1 MLYDYLTSVLEKE
14 YNTVRVMK
22 ENERG
27 VVILLCHKQSGQRF
41 VFHRYKGNGDVY
53 QKLLE
58 SSCPGL
64 PQILE
69 VAQKDG
75 MVAVLEEYVQGD
87 PLSLLLEADLFTAEQ
102 TCRIARQICQ
112 ALWVLHSLGAVHR
125 DVKPEN
131 VILRGDQAVLIDF
144 DASRVVKSDKK
155 EDTQVLGTTGYAPP
169 EQYGMAQTSAQSDIY
184 ALGVMMNVML
194 TGEHPSQKLASGH
207 LGRVIQRCTQISP
220 GRRYKNVLRLIEDI
234 R

>member
-1 MLYDYLTSVLEKE
+1 MLYDYLTSALEKE
-14 YNTVRVMK
+14 YSTVRVMK

-27 VVILLCHKQSGQRF
+27 SVILLCHKKSGQRF
-41 VFHRYKGNGDVY
+41 VFHHYKGNGDVY

-58 SSCPGL
+58 ISCPGL
-64 PQILE
+64 PLILE
-69 VAQKDG
+69 AAQKDG

-87 PLSLLLEADLFTAEQ
+87 PLSVLLEADLFTAEQ

-131 VILRGDQAVLIDF
+131 VIMRQAVLIDF
-144 DASRVVKSDKK
+144 DASRVVKIGKK

-194 TGEHPSQKLASGH
+194 TGEHPSKKLAPGH

-220 GRRYKNVLRLIEDI
+220 GKRYKNVLRLMEDI

>member
-1 MLYDYLTSVLEKE
+1 MLYDHLTSALEKE
-14 YNTVRVMK
+14 YGTVRVMK

-27 VVILLCHKQSGQRF
+27 SVILLCHKKSGQRF
-41 VFHRYKGNGDVY
+41 VFHHYKGNGDVY
-53 QKLLE
+53 RKLLKI
-58 SSCPGL
+58 SCTGL

-75 MVAVLEEYVQGD
+75 MTAVLEEYIQGD
-87 PLSLLLEADLFTAEQ
+87 SLAMLLEADLFTPEQ
-102 TCRIARQICQ
+102 TKRIARQVCQ

-131 VILRGDQAVLIDF
+131 VILRGDEAVLIDF

-155 EDTQVLGTTGYAPP
+155 EDTQALGTTGYAPP
-169 EQYGMAQTSAQSDIY
+169 EQYGMAQTGPQSDIY

-194 TGEHPSQKLASGH
+194 TGEHPSKKLAPGH

-220 GRRYKNVLRLIEDI
+220 GRRYKNVLRLMEDI

>member
-58 SSCPGL
+58 ISCPGL

-75 MVAVLEEYVQGD
+75 LVAVLEEYVQGD

>member
-1 MLYDYLTSVLEKE
+1 MLYDHLTSALETE
-14 YNTVRVMK
+14 YSTIRVMK

-27 VVILLCHKQSGQRF
+27 SVVLLRHDKSGQRF
-41 VFHRYKGNGDVY
+41 VFHHYKGNGDVY

-58 SSCPGL
+58 ISCPGL
-64 PQILE
+64 PLILE
-69 VAQKDG
+69 AAQKDG

-87 PLSLLLEADLFTAEQ
+87 QLSVLLEADLFTAEQ
-102 TCRIARQICQ
+102 TCRISGQICR

-131 VILRGDQAVLIDF
+131 VIMRGDQAVLMDF
-144 DASRVVKSDKK
+144 DASRVVKSGKK

-194 TGEHPSQKLASGH
+194 TGEHPSKKLASGQ

-220 GRRYKNVLRLIEDI
+220 GRRYKNVLRLMEDL

>member
-1 MLYDYLTSVLEKE
+1 MLYDHLTEALEEE
-14 YNTVRVMK
+14 YDTVRTLK

-27 VVILLCHKQSGQRF
+27 SVSLLRHKSSGQRF
-41 VFHRYKGNGDVY
+41 VYHHYKGNGDVY
-53 QKLLE
+53 QKLLKI
-58 SSCPGL
+58 SCPGL

-69 VAQKDG
+69 AAQKDG
-75 MVAVLEEYVQGD
+75 MTAVLEEYIQGD
-87 PLSLLLEADLFTAEQ
+87 SLAMLLEADLFTPEQ
-102 TCRIARQICQ
+102 TKRIARQICQ
-112 ALWVLHSLGAVHR
+112 ALWVLHSLGTVHR
-125 DVKPEN
+125 DVKPDN
-131 VILRGDQAVLIDF
+131 VILRGDEAILIDF

-169 EQYGMAQTSAQSDIY
+169 EQYGMAQTSPQSDIY

-194 TGEHPSQKLASGH
+194 TGDHPSKKLAAGH

-220 GRRYKNVLRLIEDI
+220 GRRYKNVLRLMEDI